1 MRKSIQTSIQ
11 INASPAHVW
20 EVLTDFEKFPEWNP
34 FVFAL
39 EGTVAVGNRIK
50 VKLPGMNFT
59 PRVLAFEPNKAFR
72 WRGNLFFPG
81 LFDGEH
87 IFNIEEKG
95 DGSVTFR
102 HEENFSGILLPLF
115 TGMLDGK
122 TKPGFEAMNQ
132 ALKARVEL
140 LQP

>member
-11 INASPAHVW
+11 INASPERVW
-20 EVLTDFEKFPEWNP
+20 QVLTDFEKYPEWNP

-39 EGTVAVGNRIK
+39 EGDVVVGKRIK

-59 PRVLAFEPNKAFR
+59 PKVLIFKPLEEFC

-87 IFNIEEKG
+87 SFKIEHG
-95 DGSVTFR
+95 SNGSVTFR
-102 HEENFSGILLPLF
+102 HEEQFSGILVPLF
-115 TGMLDGK
+115 KKMLDGK
-122 TKPGFEAMNQ
+122 TRAGFEAMNQ
-132 ALKARVEL
+132 ALKIRAES
-140 LQP
+140 